1 MTARRCSTPDPPP
14 LLNLAL
20 QGYGLFV
27 HQDLLPRAL
36 QGPVHDVPH
45 TAAAGH
51 LHVQD
56 RDRPD
61 RMPRE
66 DLGEFRDISLDIAV
80 QFRAEDDQDAAP
92 QELLVEVG
100 VSERDAVPGDEEVGI
115 VEAGGSRVDK
125 L

>member
-1 MTARRCSTPDPPP
+1 
-14 LLNLAL
+14 
-20 QGYGLFV
+20 
-27 HQDLLPRAL
+27 
-36 QGPVHDVPH
+36 
-45 TAAAGH
+45 
-51 LHVQD
+51 
-56 RDRPD
+56 
-61 RMPRE
+61 MPRE